1 MLKERE
7 FSVEIVSVHAGH
19 GHDEGAEVVRSSDEQ
34 GTLVACCC
42 CCCAVTA
49 KDAHA
54 SPTVA

>member
-7 FSVEIVSVHAGH
+7 FSVEIVPVHAGH
-19 GHDEGAEVVRSSDEQ
+19 RLDEVARSPDEQ
-34 GTLVACCC
+34 GTLIGCCC

>member
-7 FSVEIVSVHAGH
+7 YSVEIVSVHAGH
-19 GHDEGAEVVRSSDEQ
+19 GHDEGAEVARSPDEQ
-34 GTLVACCC
+34 GTLVGCCC

-49 KDAHA
+49 SDAHA